1 MKQFIA
7 ILLSVILT
15 ILCIACHP
23 STQTITQK
31 PQEGSQN
38 TQPSADVTNP
48 DDMMT
53 NKPTDPLNPN
63 LSEGTEPTE
72 PSTDTEPPTEELTE
86 EPTEPPTEPPTQPS
100 YDAPVLTAEVED
112 MIKTAYMATDSSV
125 DYTKDD
131 LTVEYYGE
139 YEGVHIAFVDGP
151 WDYPG
156 MVGTEIL
163 AGDTFIYGSA
173 SRTLMAFKDG
183 QILSLANALDTG
195 WLSETEIHELWNLY
209 RLLHW
214 YAYQEY

>member
-53 NKPTDPLNPN
+53 NKPTDPLDQNP
-63 LSEGTEPTE
+63 SEGTEPTE

-86 EPTEPPTEPPTQPS
+86 VPTEPLTEPPTQPS

-139 YEGVHIAFVDGP
+139 YEGVHIAIVDGP
-151 WDYPG
+151 WDSPEWIQ
-156 MVGTEIL
+156 TEIV
-163 AGDTFIYGSA
+163 AGVEFEYSSGS
-173 SRTLMAFKDG
+173 RELKVYKDG
-183 QILSLANALDTG
+183 ERMSLQEALDTG
-195 WLSETEIHELWNLY
+195 WLSEASIHELWGYYKFVNG
-209 RLLHW
+209 
-214 YAYQEY
+214 